1 MILRMSLVQL
11 TTTDAKTVGEILQ
24 QRDALS
30 RARTD
35 NAVHPAPVVA
45 TVEPHSEQCASI
57 VHLSNLSE
65 PDARA
70 RLHELVAALP
80 HLEPPMPLSLVHKLI
95 GVLSP
100 LVAESNAFTGT
111 DSGAGTSSAHV
122 PTVELDAVHALTAL
136 AASGA
141 PVPAAAAPTLYKT
154 MKIDENWTRE
164 PIAGLRASHAL
175 SPELVRF
182 RGTAWLRIGPSRVC
196 AGRGVF
202 AEREFAG
209 DELIL
214 VYDGE
219 TCSAERGRVS
229 QHVAKL
235 WGGYFDGYAS
245 VGGMLNTSA
254 SPNAEL
260 RSSGG
265 VWARCAISCGEEVL
279 IPYGRGF
286 SAVHM

>member
-1 MILRMSLVQL
+1 M
-11 TTTDAKTVGEILQ
+11 
-24 QRDALS
+24 
-30 RARTD
+30 
-35 NAVHPAPVVA
+35 
-45 TVEPHSEQCASI
+45 EPPSEQCASI
-57 VHLSNLSE
+57 TNLSNLSE

-80 HLEPPMPLSLVHKLI
+80 RLEPPLPLSLVHKLI

-122 PTVELDAVHALTAL
+122 PTVELDAVRALTAL

-141 PVPAAAAPTLYKT
+141 PVPAAAAPTLFKT
-154 MKIDENWTRE
+154 MQIDENCGGAPVPAAAAPTLFKTMQIDENWTRE

-196 AGRGVF
+196 SGRGVF

-235 WGGYFDGYAS
+235 CGGYVDVYAS

-260 RSSGG
+260 RLSGG

>member
-1 MILRMSLVQL
+1 MFLRVSLVQL

-30 RARTD
+30 RVRTD
-35 NAVHPAPVVA
+35 NAVHPTPVVA

-80 HLEPPMPLSLVHKLI
+80 RLEPLLPLSIVHSLI
-95 GVLSP
+95 GVLAS
-100 LVAESNAFTGT
+100 LVAESSAFTGT
-111 DSGAGTSSAHV
+111 DSGAGPSSASA
-122 PTVELDAVHALTAL
+122 PAAELDAVRALAAL

-141 PVPAAAAPTLYKT
+141 SAPTAAAPTLFQA
-154 MKIDENWTRE
+154 MQLDCNWSRE
-164 PIAGLRASHAL
+164 AIAGLRATHAL

-182 RGTAWLRIGPSRVC
+182 RGEAWLRLGPSRVC
-196 AGRGVF
+196 SGRGVF
-202 AEREFAG
+202 AECEFAEG
-209 DELIL
+209 ELIL
-214 VYDGE
+214 VYGGE
-219 TCSAERGRVS
+219 TCSAERGRES

-235 WGGYFDGYAS
+235 RGGYYDGHAS

-254 SPNAEL
+254 RPNAEL

-265 VWARCAISCGEEVL
+265 VWARCAISQGDEIV
-279 IPYGRGF
+279 IPYGKGF
-286 SAVHM
+286 CAVHM